1 MKIQKI
7 QLLWSNEAAKLIIT
21 LLFLFILSMNFSFF
35 FLNTKSHFVNSHVL
49 VCIKYSTIRSAI
61 IFFCRN
67 TIFSLKLLFLQDFFF
82 FFFFY
87 RAANA
92 SQFTYSTYVL
102 DSSPSSV
109 NASRLGF
116 LICSIKII
124 VLLLF
129 LISLSIVCFVYLI
142 TRTEFFN

>member
-1 MKIQKI
+1 M
-7 QLLWSNEAAKLIIT
+7 
-21 LLFLFILSMNFSFF
+21 
-35 FLNTKSHFVNSHVL
+35 
-49 VCIKYSTIRSAI
+49 IRSVI
-61 IFFCRN
+61 IFFCHN

-82 FFFFY
+82 
-87 RAANA
+87 RVAHA

-124 VLLLF
+124 DLLLF
-129 LISLSIVCFVYLI
+129 LISLSIVSFVYLI
-142 TRTEFFN
+142 AGPESFN